1 MDDLK
6 HLREKRGSLAK
17 QMKDLYDKAKAEER
31 GLSADERTQ
40 WDKMS
45 DDVSNYDADIKRFED
60 LEKVSGELGK
70 TFERKADERQISR
83 DEAKDRSGKAFRNFL
98 LSRIGLA
105 DFTDENKRDLFEN
118 PFKEFRTN
126 AQSTT
131 DAKGGYTIPEGFSNE
146 LAIAMKAWGG
156 MTEVARILRT
166 ASGNDIP
173 WPATN
178 DTANVAYQV
187 DEAANLETSA
197 SDATFSKAVT
207 LKAYKWTSGLV
218 RVSPEILT
226 DSYFDF
232 ERILI
237 DLFALRMGRGLNA
250 AYTTGAGGTT
260 ISGVVT
266 GATDASLSSVAA
278 TALSYNNL
286 VDLMHSV
293 DPAYRGNARWMF
305 NDATLKAIRKIV
317 DENDVPLW
325 QPNIT
330 MGSPDMILGKPFT
343 INQDVADIGA
353 SAKSVLFGDFKNYVI
368 REVVGDRIRILSERF
383 ADTDQIG
390 IVLLQRRDGQL
401 VDAGTHP
408 IKYLVHAAS

>member
-187 DEAANLETSA
+187 DEAASLETSA

-237 DLFALRMGRGLNA
+237 DLCIWNKLKRYVFRTYYAVVCVDSVKPTFRGL
-250 AYTTGAGGTT
+250 
-260 ISGVVT
+260 
-266 GATDASLSSVAA
+266 
-278 TALSYNNL
+278 
-286 VDLMHSV
+286 
-293 DPAYRGNARWMF
+293 
-305 NDATLKAIRKIV
+305 
-317 DENDVPLW
+317 
-325 QPNIT
+325 
-330 MGSPDMILGKPFT
+330 
-343 INQDVADIGA
+343 
-353 SAKSVLFGDFKNYVI
+353 
-368 REVVGDRIRILSERF
+368 
-383 ADTDQIG
+383 
-390 IVLLQRRDGQL
+390 
-401 VDAGTHP
+401 
-408 IKYLVHAAS
+408 